1 MSSIKQLKK
10 DINNEIGDLIEDI
23 YLWELSNPTAD
34 LSKSEKLID
43 EAILVFDDLI
53 QQINS
58 VKGDN
63 VKSQF
68 KKIQETKAKVV
79 SMLGEDMLVNANL

>member
-43 EAILVFDDLI
+43 EAILAFDDLI
-53 QQINS
+53 QQINL
-58 VKGDN
+58 VKRDD
-63 VKSQF
+63 VKAQF
-68 KKIQETKAKVV
+68 KKIQETKAKVIKDLLKK
-79 SMLGEDMLVNANL
+79 SAKL

>member
-10 DINNEIGDLIEDI
+10 DINNDIGDLIEDV

-43 EAILVFDDLI
+43 EAILAFDDLI

-58 VKGDN
+58 VKGDD
-63 VKSQF
+63 VKAQF
-68 KKIQETKAKVV
+68 KKIQETKAKVIKDLLKK
-79 SMLGEDMLVNANL
+79 SAKL

>member
-10 DINNEIGDLIEDI
+10 DINNDIGDLIEDI

-43 EAILVFDDLI
+43 EAILAFDDLI

-58 VKGDN
+58 VKGDD
-63 VKSQF
+63 VKAQF
-68 KKIQETKAKVV
+68 KKIQETKAKVIKDLLKK
-79 SMLGEDMLVNANL
+79 SAKL

>member
-1 MSSIKQLKK
+1 MSSIQQLKK
-10 DINNEIGDLIEDI
+10 DINNDIGDLIEDV

-43 EAILVFDDLI
+43 EAILAFDDLI

-58 VKGDN
+58 VKGDD
-63 VKSQF
+63 VKAQF
-68 KKIQETKAKVV
+68 KKIQETKAKVIKDLLRK
-79 SMLGEDMLVNANL
+79 SAKL

>member
-58 VKGDN
+58 VKGDD
-63 VKSQF
+63 VKAQF
-68 KKIQETKAKVV
+68 KKIEETKAKVIKDLLKK
-79 SMLGEDMLVNANL
+79 SAKL

>member
-1 MSSIKQLKK
+1 MPSIKQLKK

-43 EAILVFDDLI
+43 EAILAFDDLI
-53 QQINS
+53 QQINAVS
-58 VKGDN
+58 GDN
-63 VKSQF
+63 SPKRAAIAGSP
-68 KKIQETKAKVV
+68 I
-79 SMLGEDMLVNANL
+79 